1 VYEAAVIHYAEMA
14 APASVAHAF
23 ARALRSAGVQRVYGL
38 PGEDHLRLLDALPGE
53 GLRYIGAREE
63 SAAALMAATEAQASG
78 LPGVALVT
86 IAPGITNA
94 VNAIAHAWLD
104 HVPLLVVCGQHAP
117 ERAPVIVRQ
126 GLDNHRLVDSITKW
140 TVTASARVH
149 QVLARALEVAM
160 APPAGPVLLE
170 LRDDVAAMAPLDQL
184 ADWPLL
190 QAEGR
195 TFRPVGEV
203 ALAPEIQ
210 QLVSAAAAPT
220 IIVGGACPTD
230 AATRLAVGD
239 ASQRLKAPVFCSPS
253 ALGMLGPD
261 DAWFAGTFLN
271 GNLERALLSRG
282 DLIITLGLDAKDF
295 FNAAWRYSAPLIAI
309 NPQADTQR
317 FVPTRHQ
324 LIGDTATSL
333 AALAGDGGA
342 SAWRTLDIS
351 GYRASVA
358 QPFHLHDDAFSI
370 PAALRLARSVL
381 PGDSLVAVD
390 AGFGKPLTSYLWSAP
405 APNRYFSA
413 HGLSTMGYALP
424 AANALQL
431 AYPHVPVVAFMGD
444 GSLLMRA
451 SELSVA
457 AEHGIAPIMV
467 AWMDGALAQ
476 IETKQLRQGLAPVGG
491 RLPALDCARIADA
504 FGAVGV
510 DVHTLADF
518 GVAVGAA
525 LTRHAPTLIG
535 AHVDQSHRAEWY
547 ELLRG

>member
-1 VYEAAVIHYAEMA
+1 MA
-14 APASVAHAF
+14 APATVAHAF
-23 ARALRSAGVQRVYGL
+23 ARTLRWAGVQRVYGL

-53 GLRYIGAREE
+53 GLRYVGAREE

-78 LPGVALVT
+78 LPGVVLVT

-117 ERAPVIVRQ
+117 ERAPLIVRQ

-140 TVTASARVH
+140 TVTASARIH
-149 QVLARALEVAM
+149 QVLARALEVAL

-170 LRDDVAAMAPLDQL
+170 LRDDVAAAAPLDRL
-184 ADWPLL
+184 EDWPLL
-190 QAEGR
+190 QLSAVGVQR
-195 TFRPVGEV
+195 VGEV

-210 QLVSAAAAPT
+210 QLVSAAQTP
-220 IIVGGACPTD
+220 IILVGGGCPTD
-230 AATRLAVGD
+230 AATRQALAD
-239 ASQRLKAPVFCSPS
+239 ASQRLRAPVFCSPS
-253 ALGMLGPD
+253 GLGTLGPD
-261 DAWFAGTFLN
+261 AAWFAGTFLN
-271 GNLERALLSRG
+271 GNLERELLSRS
-282 DLIITLGLDAKDF
+282 DLILTLGLDAKDF
-295 FNAAWRYSAPLIAI
+295 FNAAWRYSAPLVAI
-309 NPQADTQR
+309 NSRPDIQR
-317 FVPTRHQ
+317 FSPTRYQ
-324 LIGDTATSL
+324 LVGEPAAILATL
-333 AALAGDGGA
+333 ACDGGA
-342 SAWRTLDIS
+342 SAWGTLDVRR
-351 GYRASVA
+351 YRASVE
-358 QPFHLHDDAFSI
+358 QPFHLDSQAFTI
-370 PAALRLARSVL
+370 PAALRLARSQL
-381 PGDSLVAVD
+381 PAETLVAVD
-390 AGFGKPLTSYLWSAP
+390 AGFGKPLASYLWSAP

-431 AYPHVPVVAFMGD
+431 AQPQVPVVGFMGD

-457 AEHGIAPIMV
+457 AEHGIAPIYV

-476 IETKQLRQGLAPVGG
+476 IETKQLRQGMLATGA
-491 RLPALDCARIADA
+491 RLPQLQCARIADA
-504 FGAVGV
+504 FGATGV

-518 GVAVGAA
+518 TQA
-525 LTRHAPTLIG
+525 LQAGLTSRRPTLIG